1 MSDLI
6 IYYIFGGLTSAG
18 IITIWNF
25 SSISIHLLSWI
36 YKDQDI
42 DTIDEMAD
50 AISDKHPNISEL
62 LYCPTCLGFWVS
74 ILVAT
79 AITLINNLTYW
90 FISSAISWSL
100 IILISYYYFYDGKR
114 EK

>member
-1 MSDLI
+1 MTDLI
-6 IYYIFGGLTSAG
+6 IYYIFGALTSAG

-50 AISDKHPNISEL
+50 AISDKHPKISEL
-62 LYCPTCLGFWVS
+62 LYCPTCLGFWIS
-74 ILVAT
+74 ASVAT
-79 AITLINNLTYW
+79 AITLVNGLTYW
-90 FISSAISWSL
+90 FISSAISWSV
-100 IILISYYYFYDGKR
+100 IILISYYHFYDGKR
-114 EK
+114 